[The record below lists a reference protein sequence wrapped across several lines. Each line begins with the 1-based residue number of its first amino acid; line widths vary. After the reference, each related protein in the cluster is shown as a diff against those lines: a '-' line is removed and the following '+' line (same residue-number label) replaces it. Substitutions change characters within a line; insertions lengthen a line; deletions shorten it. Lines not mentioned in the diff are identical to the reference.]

1 MESEKKNVNIW
12 KSLQK
17 VPAGTMFVPLI
28 IGALITTITNG
39 VFHFDLWTTLGNPM
53 KDMFSSSGQMLLIG
67 LMLFC
72 TGTSLRL
79 SDLKDALHRGV
90 LLILVRLGVAYAL
103 SALFFLAFGYD
114 GVFGISFLAFVCAVT
129 SANAALY
136 MGIIQP
142 FGDKADKAS
151 FGVMLICSMPLL
163 PLLFLGFFGASG
175 FGIAQV
181 EQIISLLI
189 PFVLGM
195 LLGNLDG
202 DIRKVFAGGNAIILP
217 FLGFEFGSTV
227 NLFEAFKMIPKGCC

>member
-17 VPAGTMFVPLI
+17 VPAGTMLVPLI

-39 VFHFDLWTTLGNPM
+39 VFHFNLWTTLGNPM

-103 SALFFLAFGYD
+103 SWWVS
-114 GVFGISFLAFVCAVT
+114 GVPFDAIHCAG
-129 SANAALY
+129 N
-136 MGIIQP
+136 
-142 FGDKADKAS
+142 
-151 FGVMLICSMPLL
+151 
-163 PLLFLGFFGASG
+163 
-175 FGIAQV
+175 FGIA
-181 EQIISLLI
+181 LI
-189 PFVLGM
+189 LFKPL
-195 LLGNLDG
+195 
-202 DIRKVFAGGNAIILP
+202 RKVLER
-217 FLGFEFGSTV
+217 LYQ
-227 NLFEAFKMIPKGCC
+227 KK